1 MFKPAIL
8 IALLLMT
15 FAPVIAAPVMTHA
28 RFKQLS
34 NEEKDQYIVRLM
46 EMMVSLEGRYEK
58 NVGASGVDQERWRR
72 YVEIKELFEK
82 IFLDSAY
89 ANAPRSEAR
98 DWNGLAT
105 DFQNLM
111 SNRRGGRDNCIF
123 AGWVSRTVVSGG
135 ETLCNHPDFVNGS
148 SPNRHR
154 SGMTAE
160 AQAYPA
166 PAPNSGCGANDR
178 TKIQC
183 SPLIFGYKKE
193 ADGSL
198 FCVSAANRAHNS
210 SFLCMQAALG
220 SGATPD
226 SQDSKEDRLKA
237 LRRRLTEN
245 PGAFESVW
253 KFVYQTCICEDPA
266 NRNAN
271 FSQAYANY
279 MRPHQTCYGLM
290 EMMAATALD
299 CQEPALPFPP
309 EATSAFTGL
318 RNFMRGR
325 TFRNGEE
332 SGALYS
338 SFLQEHRQEN
348 AQQYASLCR
357 NEPVPPTEPPAETQ
371 ATYQCQAT
379 CQRAA
384 PATGTA
390 ASGTPAPAA
399 GPLTCTY
406 AVTRVRG
413 EASETVDLS
422 PAPTQVPENDQ
433 VRSIRITP
441 TQVPGGVD
449 CTVTVN
455 GPETPPARDEGQRPA
470 ITLNP
475 NKRPTDYEIRATI
488 TNYTND
494 WTFRWVTRGGGSS
507 TPTGTEV
514 GGSTT
519 LSGLAGNSEESTGGG
534 TTGATDRPTRPGTDS
549 RPPGETGTDSQRP
562 PRGTGTDARPPGEST
577 PDTPATGS
585 DDRTTTRRRLPTDY
599 EVCGVLERNGD
610 KIEACTNIERVEAT
624 RPAAPRAATPST
636 PFNFSAPAQQ
646 QPQVPQRPAA
656 DTSAVG
662 IR

>member
-1 MFKPAIL
+1 MLKPATL

-15 FAPVIAAPVMTHA
+15 FAHVIAAPVMTHA
-28 RFKQLS
+28 RFRQLS
-34 NEEKDQYIVRLM
+34 NQDKDQYIIQVM
-46 EMMVSLEGRYEK
+46 EMMVRLEDRYNK
-58 NVGASGVDQERWRR
+58 NVAAHGFDGERFRR
-72 YVEIKELFEK
+72 FVEIKKLFENV
-82 IFLDSAY
+82 FLNSAY

-105 DFQNLM
+105 DFHNLM

-148 SPNRHR
+148 SPTRHR
-154 SGMTAE
+154 NGMTAE

-166 PAPNSGCGANDR
+166 PAANSGCGANDR

-183 SPLIFGYKKE
+183 SPLIFGYKKD

-220 SGATPD
+220 SGAN
-226 SQDSKEDRLKA
+226 QDSKEDRLKA
-237 LRRRLTEN
+237 LRQRLSEN
-245 PGAFESVW
+245 PNAFESVW

-271 FSQAYANY
+271 FSQSYANY

-325 TFRNGEE
+325 AFRNGEE

-338 SFLQEHRQEN
+338 SFLQEHRQGN
-348 AQQYASLCR
+348 AQEYASLCR
-357 NEPVPPTEPPAETQ
+357 NEPVTPPPAEQ
-371 ATYQCQAT
+371 ESFECQAT
-379 CQRAA
+379 CQRPAAAGAATGAGAAA
-384 PATGTA
+384 PAGGA
-390 ASGTPAPAA
+390 
-399 GPLTCTY
+399 LTCTY

-413 EASETVDLS
+413 ETRESVDLS

-433 VRSIRITP
+433 VQSIRITP

-449 CTVTVN
+449 CRVTVT
-455 GPETPPARDEGQRPA
+455 GDRTPPPPPAEETPT

-488 TNYTND
+488 TNYTNS
-494 WTFRWVTRGGGSS
+494 WTFRWITRGNGG
-507 TPTGTEV
+507 TTPPTGTE
-514 GGSTT
+514 G
-519 LSGLAGNSEESTGGG
+519 
-534 TTGATDRPTRPGTDS
+534 DRPTTPNGQAGDSEETPGT
-549 RPPGETGTDSQRP
+549 RPPAETETGTGP
-562 PRGTGTDARPPGEST
+562 GTGPGTGTGT
-577 PDTPATGS
+577 PPATGS
-585 DDRTTTRRRLPTDY
+585 DDRTTTRRRLPSEY
-599 EVCGVLERNGD
+599 QVCGVLESSGRTP
-610 KIEACTNIERVEAT
+610 IEACTPIEPVEAT
-624 RPAAPRAATPST
+624 RPPAPRATTPST

-646 QPQVPQRPAA
+646 QPQAPQRPAA